1 MSATLQ
7 TMRSGGSQHPEEI
20 MNFHTSRIVKG
31 VGGIFDSV
39 AGSFLVSEEA
49 VPAMSVLVAE
59 GYAFIRKASDDM
71 VYPVRLYDGDK
82 SVAIS
87 SNSSGNTRID
97 AIVLYVDLGASANAD
112 ITNVAKIVV
121 VEGTPSATPSAPS
134 NGDIETAIGAS
145 NPYLRIADVSVANG
159 ETAILDADITDQR
172 SEVLF
177 VSNGTPT
184 ADGDVANKK
193 YVDDEITSAVDVDG
207 LIEKTTPVDA
217 DLFKLWDSVAGAFKK
232 LTWANVKA
240 TLKTYF
246 DAIYPQVDG
255 WVASSGTWSASD
267 ANTIS
272 IASLDLTGVLKK
284 GDKIKVTNNSAVKY
298 FYISTTPAFSTNTTF
313 DVAGEVDLVAGAI
326 TLPNYSKM
334 ANPQGFPE
342 LPFGKIVRSSAQSI
356 NNASFT
362 IVACNS
368 SEIASGGITV
378 DTTNNRITIKTAG
391 IYLLTARLQFT
402 DNAGGTTRY
411 IAIAKNGTGEYIAP
425 IHVPQDGG
433 GRGYVHT
440 ASLKNLAKGDYLQVR
455 CYQDA
460 GGAINLLN
468 AEVSAV
474 FVSP

>member
-121 VEGTPSATPSAPS
+121 VEGTPSVTPTAPS

-145 NPYLRIADVSVANG
+145 NPYLRLADVTIENG
-159 ETAILDADITDQR
+159 ETAILDADIADQR

-184 ADGDVANKK
+184 ADGDVSNKK
-193 YVDDEITSAVDVDG
+193 YVDDEIVSAIATAKEALFPVGSIYINASVDTNPATLLGFGTWTAFGAGKVMVGQDTGDTAFDTLEETGGAKTHTLTSAESG
-207 LIEKTTPVDA
+207 LPAHNHTQVAHNHAVSANYNGGAHTHA
-217 DLFKLWDSVAGAFKK
+217 GFDSYVATGVNPNSG
-232 LTWANVKA
+232 T
-240 TLKTYF
+240 
-246 DAIYPQVDG
+246 
-255 WVASSGTWSASD
+255 ASSPTM
-267 ANTIS
+267 
-272 IASLDLTGVLKK
+272 
-284 GDKIKVTNNSAVKY
+284 
-298 FYISTTPAFSTNTTF
+298 STATPT
-313 DVAGEVDLVAGAI
+313 
-326 TLPNYSKM
+326 
-334 ANPQGFPE
+334 
-342 LPFGKIVRSSAQSI
+342 I
-356 NNASFT
+356 NNNTAQNASQAHNNLQPY
-362 IVACNS
+362 IV
-368 SEIASGGITV
+368 V
-378 DTTNNRITIKTAG
+378 KMWKRTA
-391 IYLLTARLQFT
+391 
-402 DNAGGTTRY
+402 
-411 IAIAKNGTGEYIAP
+411 
-425 IHVPQDGG
+425 
-433 GRGYVHT
+433 
-440 ASLKNLAKGDYLQVR
+440 
-455 CYQDA
+455 
-460 GGAINLLN
+460 
-468 AEVSAV
+468 
-474 FVSP
+474 